1 METILT
7 SFSAD
12 SNLQVTSSS
21 KPPPSS
27 SRSNLLFPEQQ
38 KGDEMLLNDSNWCDT
53 CHRGSHT
60 GHHISG
66 TIKLQKQKE
75 VRKIFHGTMMSGPQR
90 RSLSSQRAFR
100 ENYSAVDAKPK
111 NGLNG
116 LRTNSWFWLPSNSQ
130 AGGLS
135 DGIVQEQE
143 EERGGGGTDNPAG
156 FLCGKCSSENGKA

>member
-38 KGDEMLLNDSNWCDT
+38 KGDELLLNDSNWCDT

-116 LRTNSWFWLPSNSQ
+116 LRTNSWFWLPSNSH

-143 EERGGGGTDNPAG
+143 EERGGGTDNPAG